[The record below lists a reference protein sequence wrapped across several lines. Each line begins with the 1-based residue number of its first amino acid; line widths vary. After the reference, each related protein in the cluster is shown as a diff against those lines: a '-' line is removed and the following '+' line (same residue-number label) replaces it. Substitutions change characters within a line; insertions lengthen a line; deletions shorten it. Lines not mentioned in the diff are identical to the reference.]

1 MSGRM
6 NLARRIEALEGG
18 AQGGWK
24 PHCWLTARD
33 DETRDEA
40 IARHK
45 AEEGCVEDS
54 GGHIV
59 WCVFGS
65 RAAQERNL

>member
-1 MSGRM
+1 MMR
-6 NLARRIEALEGG
+6 NLRRIEALEGG
-18 AQGGWK
+18 AVGGWK
-24 PHCWLTARD
+24 PHCWLIARD
-33 DETRDEA
+33 DETTEEA
-40 IARHK
+40 IARHR

-65 RAAQERNL
+65 RAQRERTL

>member
-1 MSGRM
+1 MSSKA
-6 NLARRIEALEGG
+6 NIARRLEALEGG
-18 AQGGWK
+18 ANGEHK

-33 DETRDEA
+33 DEARDEA

-45 AEEGCVEDS
+45 AEEGCVEDT

-65 RAAQERNL
+65 RAQQELTS

>member
-1 MSGRM
+1 MNVRSSLGRR
-6 NLARRIEALEGG
+6 LDALEGG
-18 AQGGWK
+18 ANGGSK
-24 PHCWLTARD
+24 PHCWLTAED
-33 DETRDEA
+33 DETTDEA

-59 WCVFGS
+59 WCVVGS
-65 RAAQERNL
+65 RAQQECTS